1 VITRI
6 GSKPYKKYQVVIPKH
21 VLKEAGW
28 IQGEDEEEVT
38 WQGEI
43 TFRANGNGRIML
55 ARSDSRVTETSKLD
69 YDAFR
74 RLVHQHLSAE
84 NHGLTYAEIRAR
96 EPNLPRSPAAIWV
109 KQLEAD
115 IGLVRIPNANRKILK
130 KIWKLQRREMTSG
143 SDNVSLPTSS

>member
-6 GSKPYKKYQVVIPKH
+6 GSKPYKKYQVVIPKYI
-21 VLKEAGW
+21 LKEAGW
-28 IQGEDEEEVT
+28 IQGEDEVA

-43 TFRANGNGRIML
+43 VFRTNGNSRIML
-55 ARSDSRVTETSKLD
+55 ARSDSRVTETSKLG

-84 NHGLTYAEIRAR
+84 KHGLTYAELRAR

-115 IGLVRIPNANRKILK
+115 IGLVRIPNANRKMLK
-130 KIWKLQRREMTSG
+130 RIWKLQRREMTSG
-143 SDNVSLPTSS
+143 SDNVSLVTSS

>member
-1 VITRI
+1 
-6 GSKPYKKYQVVIPKH
+6 VVIPKH
-21 VLKEAGW
+21 ILKEAGW
-28 IQGEDEEEVT
+28 IQGEDEEDIT

-43 TFRANGNGRIML
+43 TFRTNGNSRIML
-55 ARSDSRVTETSKLD
+55 ARSDSQVTETSKLG

-84 NHGLTYAEIRAR
+84 KHGLTYAELRAR

-130 KIWKLQRREMTSG
+130 RVWKLQRREMTSG
-143 SDNVSLPTSS
+143 SGNGSLVTSS

>member
-1 VITRI
+1 
-6 GSKPYKKYQVVIPKH
+6 VVIPKH

-28 IQGEDEEEVT
+28 IQGEDEVA

-43 TFRANGNGRIML
+43 TFRTNGNGRIML
-55 ARSDSRVTETSKLD
+55 ARADSQVTDTGKLD

-84 NHGLTYAEIRAR
+84 KRGLTYAELRAR

-115 IGLVRIPNANRKILK
+115 IGLVRIPSLNRKILK
-130 KIWKLQRREMTSG
+130 RIWKLQRTEMTSG
-143 SDNVSLPTSS
+143 SDNVSLVTSS